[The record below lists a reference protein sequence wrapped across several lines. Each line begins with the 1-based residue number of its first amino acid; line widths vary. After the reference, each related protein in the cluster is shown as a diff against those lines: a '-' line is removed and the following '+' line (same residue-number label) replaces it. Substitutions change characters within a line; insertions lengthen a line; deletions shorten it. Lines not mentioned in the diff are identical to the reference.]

1 MCINLP
7 NKAIP
12 IWNPFVNKSKSNIT
26 YSILRHSLQR
36 RIRSNSNINLFFLFG
51 ILRCNHNGSY
61 KLAWCVYY
69 KVIWYKW
76 NKTKRKAGCSKG
88 MGTHKV
94 WFREQTWFR
103 LVTNNVSL
111 SLSFLLPWAVY
122 CPFPF
127 LPLSL
132 SRSAFF
138 SHSPFTFSK
147 ASSYLIQSGK
157 SGRESEWQRFASE
170 NNDSLR
176 EKRFFLSSPSTSH
189 RQCKSTSVLIRY
201 KRE

>member
-36 RIRSNSNINLFFLFG
+36 RIRSNSNINPFFLFG
-51 ILRCNHNGSY
+51 ILRCNHDGSY

-111 SLSFLLPWAVY
+111 SL
-122 CPFPF
+122 FPF
-127 LPLSL
+127 AVSSILSFSL
-132 SRSAFF
+132 SSSLALSFCIFF
-138 SHSPFTFSK
+138 SFS
-147 ASSYLIQSGK
+147 
-157 SGRESEWQRFASE
+157 FH
-170 NNDSLR
+170 
-176 EKRFFLSSPSTSH
+176 FF
-189 RQCKSTSVLIRY
+189 
-201 KRE
+201 